1 MSDSQKMNNIGLWF
15 RGKTYIATSQK
26 VYFIKHITQIHEKKC
41 RFGIP
46 KNIASSMCCGGF
58 DEQFL
63 DFLIQ
68 TKQHFSKT
76 DNHDA

>member
-1 MSDSQKMNNIGLWF
+1 MPIWDS
-15 RGKTYIATSQK
+15 
-26 VYFIKHITQIHEKKC
+26 KKY
-41 RFGIP
+41 
-46 KNIASSMCCGGF
+46 SSMCCGGF